1 MADLPV
7 MVITG
12 GSRGIGAGIARLAA
26 RSGYKVCVNYTAAAD
41 RAQEVVR
48 SIAAEGGGAVA
59 IRGDISQPGDVERL
73 FEEATCA
80 LGPVRALINNAGV
93 GFPSPVADAE
103 IEAIRK
109 MIGTNLLG
117 AILCTREAIRR
128 MSTKRGGQGGTIV
141 NISSIAAVHGGMPGD
156 AAYAATKGGLDSFTL
171 GIAKE
176 VSSEGIRVCG
186 VRPGIIRTEMWGGQL
201 DEREVEEM
209 GKRAVPLG
217 RVGQAEDVAGI
228 AVWLC
233 SDQATY
239 MTGAIVNVSGGRE
252 IFVRN

>member
-7 MVITG
+7 MVVTG

-48 SIAAEGGGAVA
+48 SIDAEGGEAVA

-73 FEEATCA
+73 FEEATRA

-141 NISSIAAVHGGMPGD
+141 HISSIAAVHGGMPGD

-176 VSSEGIRVCG
+176 VSSEGIRN
-186 VRPGIIRTEMWGGQL
+186 RRKATTIRHL
-201 DEREVEEM
+201 I
-209 GKRAVPLG
+209 L
-217 RVGQAEDVAGI
+217 
-228 AVWLC
+228 
-233 SDQATY
+233 
-239 MTGAIVNVSGGRE
+239 MTLV
-252 IFVRN
+252 F